1 MHSHRDA
8 SDKCEAYSIKGA
20 VTELGIFHD
29 DGDEDGGLKG
39 LWEGSLRGG
48 LDILWMRTLGIR
60 GDEVWGSCFREVSM
74 DRRLL

>member
-29 DGDEDGGLKG
+29 DGDEDGGWKG
-39 LWEGSLRGG
+39 LGGVGRIRGG
-48 LDILWMRTLGIR
+48 FGYVLDAYTRYR
-60 GDEVWGSCFREVSM
+60 
-74 DRRLL
+74 

>member
-39 LWEGSLRGG
+39 LGGVGRIRGG
-48 LDILWMRTLGIR
+48 FRCALDAYLRYM
-60 GDEVWGSCFREVSM
+60 
-74 DRRLL
+74 